1 MQQEVIQLQ
10 QRAVDELVHKLK
22 GNKQTLTFKSP
33 TGSGK
38 TFMMAGLMNK
48 ILCENEKDDI
58 IFLVSTLS
66 KGELAKQNYEKFC
79 QYKEQGIFNRLD
91 PYLINTERSGE
102 ESVHIPVE
110 HNVYVL
116 PRDLYSKNGLLMQG
130 PMEKFLFS
138 IKFKDGGLSD
148 NKRIILIKDECHQAT
163 SNIDEK
169 IMNQCIKTINI
180 SATPKLSRGQVPDV
194 EITNEEAVSAHL
206 IKDVILGNDEDTLED
221 AIKKFQAIKIDYRN
235 LLGVNPCLIIQIS
248 NTDKGADEWSKTIFP
263 LLQKTEY
270 QDLKWIYI
278 VNKDNDCKTNDEIG
292 KLPVSKWTN
301 YAKLDQSGIDII
313 VFKMKITEGWDIPRA
328 CMLYQIRDTRSKQL
342 DEQVMGRVR
351 RNPRLRDFERLNSK
365 AQELATTAWIWGILP
380 SNMKRV
386 FEVKRADINGI
397 INKEI
402 SLRTVVLKEL
412 TERADFDYMS
422 YLQKCNP
429 RLVHDSIFLLNR
441 KLQNVDEGL
450 RKICY
455 NYAGDNIQKW
465 YHFVENIDGLNKL
478 YQKYVCDYSKS
489 MEIAKDEVTGEELK
503 VSFPLYSRYADNGNY
518 KRIDDWVW
526 KRKDGQK
533 KFSFDSYAEQAW
545 AEFLSDCKSNIKKV
559 QTSKDGDPTF
569 GEDFEPQKEY
579 RVLWGKN
586 FPFNSGIKYEYYMN
600 GIHTS
605 YPDFV
610 MKDKHGGIHIF
621 EVKSIN
627 KASDSKI
634 DAQEYEDK
642 VHALKECY
650 RYCSKLTGYSFYLPV
665 LKDDNWE
672 IIRFESGNEDTLS
685 EDQFIEWLED
695 RI

>member
-48 ILCENEKDDI
+48 ILSENEKDDI

-402 SLRTVVLKEL
+402 S
-412 TERADFDYMS
+412 
-422 YLQKCNP
+422 
-429 RLVHDSIFLLNR
+429 
-441 KLQNVDEGL
+441 
-450 RKICY
+450 
-455 NYAGDNIQKW
+455 
-465 YHFVENIDGLNKL
+465 
-478 YQKYVCDYSKS
+478 
-489 MEIAKDEVTGEELK
+489 
-503 VSFPLYSRYADNGNY
+503 
-518 KRIDDWVW
+518 
-526 KRKDGQK
+526 
-533 KFSFDSYAEQAW
+533 
-545 AEFLSDCKSNIKKV
+545 
-559 QTSKDGDPTF
+559 
-569 GEDFEPQKEY
+569 
-579 RVLWGKN
+579 
-586 FPFNSGIKYEYYMN
+586 
-600 GIHTS
+600 
-605 YPDFV
+605 
-610 MKDKHGGIHIF
+610 
-621 EVKSIN
+621 
-627 KASDSKI
+627 
-634 DAQEYEDK
+634 
-642 VHALKECY
+642 
-650 RYCSKLTGYSFYLPV
+650 
-665 LKDDNWE
+665 
-672 IIRFESGNEDTLS
+672 
-685 EDQFIEWLED
+685 
-695 RI
+695 